1 MVKIHK
7 LCILFR
13 TSVINSGAEHNH
25 FSGNCTIN
33 IVYQSN
39 LQFGS
44 LAVCYL
50 RTAPTRAADLV
61 YFEWALITLQNLF
74 INVDRIFLEVLI

>member
-1 MVKIHK
+1 MVKTRQF
-7 LCILFR
+7 CTLFR
-13 TSVINSGAEHNH
+13 SSVIDSGAEYNH
-25 FSGNCTIN
+25 FSGNRTIN

-50 RTAPTRAADLV
+50 RTMPTKAADLV
-61 YFEWALITLQNLF
+61 YFE
-74 INVDRIFLEVLI
+74 